1 MGEQDAG
8 EAGCGHSMLL
18 QQKSSGHMVEV
29 LDLVRLFNLHEDQVR
44 VRVHYGEEAQEPE
57 ALPKD
62 DLAFPS
68 GEDLPRCW
76 TDPNYRDDDI
86 RR

>member
-1 MGEQDAG
+1 MRAFDA
-8 EAGCGHSMLL
+8 A
-18 QQKSSGHMVEV
+18 
-29 LDLVRLFNLHEDQVR
+29 
-44 VRVHYGEEAQEPE
+44 AT
-57 ALPKD
+57 
-62 DLAFPS
+62 PS